1 MNFESQALV
10 KYDANHTSLESMT
23 SMVKVNMTICDKTH
37 VITVDMTPEL
47 EFVVM
52 AETDCENVRE
62 FIDALGKLSI
72 TDLSDK
78 KASKVWEIFKNVR
91 MSANC
96 LVPAAVM
103 DAAWMEAGMLSKNRA
118 QSCGSKC
125 ILYPKD

>member
-1 MNFESQALV
+1 
-10 KYDANHTSLESMT
+10 MT
-23 SMVKVNMTICDKTH
+23 SRVKVDMTICGKQH
-37 VITVDMTPEL
+37 FIEVEMTPEL
-47 EFVVM
+47 EFLVR
-52 AETDCENVRE
+52 AETDCDNVRE
-62 FIDALGKLSI
+62 FIDALGKLSLV
-72 TDLSDK
+72 DLSDK

-125 ILYPKD
+125 IIYPKD

>member
-1 MNFESQALV
+1 
-10 KYDANHTSLESMT
+10 MT
-23 SMVKVNMTICDKTH
+23 SKVKVNMTVCGKAH
-37 VITVDMTPEL
+37 VITVDMTPEM
-47 EFVVM
+47 EFLVA

-62 FIDALGKLSI
+62 FIDALGKLSL

-78 KASKVWEIFKNVR
+78 KSSKVWEVFKNVR

>member
-1 MNFESQALV
+1 
-10 KYDANHTSLESMT
+10 MT
-23 SMVKVNMTICDKTH
+23 SKVKVNMTLCAKAH
-37 VITVDMTPEL
+37 LITVEITPEM
-47 EFVVM
+47 EFVVTV
-52 AETDCENVRE
+52 ETDCDNVRE
-62 FIDALGKLSI
+62 FIDALGKLSM

-103 DAAWMEAGMLSKNRA
+103 DAAWMEAGMLSKSRA

>member
-1 MNFESQALV
+1 
-10 KYDANHTSLESMT
+10 MT
-23 SMVKVNMTICDKTH
+23 SRVKVDMTICGKQH
-37 VITVDMTPEL
+37 FIEVEMTPEL
-47 EFVVM
+47 EFLVR
-52 AETDCENVRE
+52 AETDCDNVRE
-62 FIDALGKLSI
+62 FIDALGKLSL

-125 ILYPKD
+125 IIYPKD

>member
-1 MNFESQALV
+1 
-10 KYDANHTSLESMT
+10 
-23 SMVKVNMTICDKTH
+23 MTICDKTH
-37 VITVDMTPEL
+37 LIEVEMTPDM
-47 EFVVM
+47 EFEVR

-62 FIDALGKLSI
+62 FIDALGRLNL
-72 TDLSDK
+72 TDISDK
-78 KASKVWEIFKNVR
+78 KASKVWDIFKNVR

-103 DAAWMEAGMLSKNRA
+103 DAAWMEAGMLSKNLV

>member
-1 MNFESQALV
+1 
-10 KYDANHTSLESMT
+10 
-23 SMVKVNMTICDKTH
+23 MTICDKTH
-37 VITVDMTPEL
+37 LIEVEMTPDM
-47 EFVVM
+47 EFEVR

-62 FIDALGKLSI
+62 FIDALGRLNL
-72 TDLSDK
+72 TDISDK
-78 KASKVWEIFKNVR
+78 KASKVWDIFKNVR

-103 DAAWMEAGMLSKNRA
+103 DAAWMEAGMLSKNLA

>member
-1 MNFESQALV
+1 
-10 KYDANHTSLESMT
+10 MT
-23 SMVKVNMTICDKTH
+23 SKVEVNMTVCGKRH
-37 VITVDMTPEL
+37 EITVKMTPDL

-62 FIDALGKLSI
+62 FIDALGKLSLV
-72 TDLSDK
+72 DLSDK

-103 DAAWMEAGMLSKNRA
+103 DAAWMEAGMLSKNLA

>member
-1 MNFESQALV
+1 
-10 KYDANHTSLESMT
+10 MT
-23 SMVKVNMTICDKTH
+23 SKVRVNMTICDKTH
-37 VITVDMTPEL
+37 LIEVEMTPDM
-47 EFVVM
+47 EFEVR

-62 FIDALGKLSI
+62 FIDALGRLNL
-72 TDLSDK
+72 TDISDK
-78 KASKVWEIFKNVR
+78 KASKVWDIFKNVR

-103 DAAWMEAGMLSKNRA
+103 DAAWMEAGMLSKNLA

>member
-1 MNFESQALV
+1 
-10 KYDANHTSLESMT
+10 MT
-23 SMVKVNMTICDKTH
+23 SKVRVNMTVCDKTH
-37 VITVDMTPEL
+37 LIEVEMTPDM
-47 EFVVM
+47 EFEVR

-62 FIDALGKLSI
+62 FIDALGRLNF
-72 TDLSDK
+72 TDISDK
-78 KASKVWEIFKNVR
+78 KASKVWDIFKNVR

-103 DAAWMEAGMLSKNRA
+103 DAAWMEAGMLSKNLA

>member
-1 MNFESQALV
+1 
-10 KYDANHTSLESMT
+10 MT
-23 SMVKVNMTICDKTH
+23 SKVRVNMTVCDKTH
-37 VITVDMTPEL
+37 LIEVEMTPDM
-47 EFVVM
+47 EFEVR

-62 FIDALGKLSI
+62 FIDALGRLNF
-72 TDLSDK
+72 TDISDK
-78 KASKVWEIFKNVR
+78 KASKVWDIFRNVR

-103 DAAWMEAGMLSKNRA
+103 DAAWMEAGMLSKNLA

>member
-1 MNFESQALV
+1 
-10 KYDANHTSLESMT
+10 MT
-23 SMVKVNMTICDKTH
+23 SKVKVNMTVCGKAH
-37 VITVDMTPEL
+37 LITVEMTEDM
-47 EFVVM
+47 EFRVT
-52 AETDCENVRE
+52 AQTDCDNVRE
-62 FIDALGKLSI
+62 FIDALGNLSFADI
-72 TDLSDK
+72 SDK

-103 DAAWMEAGMLSKNRA
+103 DAAWMEAGMLSKSRA